1 MRRAGVDRLLGSD
14 GILEERFESLRRELQ
29 KWNLVWNGYL
39 ELSDERSRYRN
50 NDILPL
56 YTETHSQVTRAERIF
71 RDTPYRL
78 DASGRDDELSDLL
91 ADPRVEN
98 AIVIKLLIETEA
110 RDHAKYLDP
119 VSELVIAEIDRLLA
133 ASPR

>member
-1 MRRAGVDRLLGSD
+1 M
-14 GILEERFESLRRELQ
+14 
-29 KWNLVWNGYL
+29 
-39 ELSDERSRYRN
+39 
-50 NDILPL
+50 
-56 YTETHSQVTRAERIF
+56 
-71 RDTPYRL
+71 
-78 DASGRDDELSDLL
+78 
-91 ADPRVEN
+91 EN